1 MVNSLFSPLSSVLL
15 LHSLPLL
22 SQTSPNYHTF
32 SLHSASPNLSFN
44 DPSNFPE
51 ACSWGLG
58 WLHWRP
64 QSVSSG
70 THSYLVIGF
79 CVGSTL
85 PGPNLRQVLV
95 FSYFGSCGS
104 VLPTFHSLCDY
115 PYESWKPCACSSC
128 IFDSTVFIGSHCVRI
143 MPTCFTCTTHFLS
156 GFLENPSYLL
166 KDQLLFM
173 ALLHVSQCPVLS
185 DLPRGLLINPPLK
198 HSPLL
203 FCLMCVCFCF
213 IFLVL
218 LQVLSPICLS

>member
-128 IFDSTVFIGSHCVRI
+128 IFDSTVFIGSHCVRS
-143 MPTCFTCTTHFLS
+143 MS
-156 GFLENPSYLL
+156 N
-166 KDQLLFM
+166 
-173 ALLHVSQCPVLS
+173 LLHLHYVFSFWVSGEPELSTQGPVAFH
-185 DLPRGLLINPPLK
+185 GLIA
-198 HSPLL
+198 
-203 FCLMCVCFCF
+203 
-213 IFLVL
+213 
-218 LQVLSPICLS
+218 CLSMPSALWPAQRPPHQSST